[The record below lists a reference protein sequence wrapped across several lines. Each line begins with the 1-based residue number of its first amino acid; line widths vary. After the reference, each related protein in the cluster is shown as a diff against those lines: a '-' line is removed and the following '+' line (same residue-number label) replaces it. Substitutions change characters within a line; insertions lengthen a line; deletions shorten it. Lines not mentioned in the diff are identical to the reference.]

1 MFPRFV
7 MIKQNYHADKI
18 ADIPEA
24 VIKAVREMEYKLG
37 SLKGKTVGIAVGS
50 RGISNLETIVKT
62 VVDLVK
68 EHQGRPI
75 IFAAMGSHGAS
86 TSSRQEEILHSL
98 GITAES
104 MGAEISWTT
113 ESVLYGT
120 AKNGM
125 EVYGAKTALAFD
137 QMILINRIKCHT
149 DFEDTTESGLC
160 KLLAIGIGN
169 HQGATHIHAN
179 ALRLGYGPAIREAAA
194 LMLEKLP
201 VIFGIAIT
209 ENWKQETNGIHAV
222 LPEKLVETEIALL
235 EKVKDSSI
243 KLPVADLD
251 TLIIQEAGKN
261 ISGTCVDTKVVG
273 RIMIPGQAEPAAPKI
288 KTIAVLD
295 FTEVSHGNAMG
306 LGVVD
311 IITKRAVAKIDIE
324 ATSITGMTS
333 TCLLQAKI
341 PCVAPNDL
349 KAIEV
354 SFTATGIE
362 KTEALRA
369 IYIKNTSSLEYM
381 AVSEQVFDVIK
392 DKANIEKIS
401 GPFELSFD
409 EAGNLQTL
417 F

>member
-1 MFPRFV
+1 M
-7 MIKQNYHADKI
+7 
-18 ADIPEA
+18 
-24 VIKAVREMEYKLG
+24 
-37 SLKGKTVGIAVGS
+37 
-50 RGISNLETIVKT
+50 
-62 VVDLVK
+62 
-68 EHQGRPI
+68 
-75 IFAAMGSHGAS
+75 
-86 TSSRQEEILHSL
+86 
-98 GITAES
+98 
-104 MGAEISWTT
+104 
-113 ESVLYGT
+113 
-120 AKNGM
+120 
-125 EVYGAKTALAFD
+125 GAKTALDFD
-137 QMILINRIKCHT
+137 KMIIINRIKGHT
-149 DFEDTTESGLC
+149 DFEDITESGLC

-169 HQGATHIHAN
+169 HQGATNIHAN
-179 ALRLGYGPAIREAAA
+179 ALRLGYGPAIRKAAA
-194 LMLEKLP
+194 LMSEKLP

-209 ENWKQETNGIHAV
+209 ENWKQETNGIQGA
-222 LPEKLVETEIALL
+222 LPEKLLKTEMALL
-235 EKVKDSSI
+235 EKVKNSSF

-288 KTIAVLD
+288 KTVAVLD
-295 FTEVSHGNAMG
+295 FTEASHGNAMG

-311 IITKRAVAKIDIE
+311 IITKRAFAKIDIE

-354 SFTATGIE
+354 SFTSTGIE
-362 KTEALRA
+362 ETEALKA

-381 AVSEQVFDVIK
+381 AVSEKVFDTIK

-401 GPFELSFD
+401 EPFELTFD
-409 EAGNLQTL
+409 EAGNLETL

>member
-7 MIKQNYHADKI
+7 MIKQNYQADKI

-24 VIKAVREMEYKLG
+24 VIKAVREIEYDLD
-37 SLKGKTVGIAVGS
+37 SLKGQTVGIAVGS
-50 RGISNLETIVKT
+50 RGISNLGTIVKT

-86 TSSRQEEILHSL
+86 TPSGQEEILHSL
-98 GITAES
+98 SITAES
-104 MGAEISWTT
+104 MGAEIIWTT
-113 ESVLYGT
+113 ESVLYGK

-125 EVYGAKTALAFD
+125 EVYGAKTALDFD
-137 QMILINRIKCHT
+137 KMIIINRIKGHT
-149 DFEDTTESGLC
+149 DFEDITESGLC

-169 HQGATHIHAN
+169 HQGATSIHAN

-209 ENWKQETNGIHAV
+209 ENWKQETNGIQGV
-222 LPEKLVETEIALL
+222 LPEKLLKTEMALL
-235 EKVKDSSI
+235 EKVKNSSI
-243 KLPVADLD
+243 KLPLADLD

-288 KTIAVLD
+288 KTVAVLD
-295 FTEVSHGNAMG
+295 FTEASHGNAMG

-311 IITKRAVAKIDIE
+311 IITKRAFAKIDIE

-354 SFTATGIE
+354 SFTSTGIE
-362 KTEALRA
+362 ETESLRA

-381 AVSEQVFDVIK
+381 AVSEKVFDAIK

-401 GPFELSFD
+401 EPFELTFD
-409 EAGNLQTL
+409 EAGNLETL

>member
-1 MFPRFV
+1 MLPKFV
-7 MIKQNYHADKI
+7 MIKQSYQADKI

-24 VIKAVREMEYKLG
+24 VSKAVRETEYDLEN
-37 SLKGKTVGIAVGS
+37 LKGKTVGIAVGS
-50 RGISNLETIVKT
+50 RGISNLAAIVKT

-75 IFAAMGSHGAS
+75 IFAAMGSHGAGTPS
-86 TSSRQEEILHSL
+86 GQEEILQSL

-113 ESVLYGT
+113 ESVLYGK

-125 EVYGAKTALAFD
+125 KVYGAKAALAFD
-137 QMILINRIKCHT
+137 KVILINRIKCHT
-149 DFEDTTESGLC
+149 DFQDITESGLC

-169 HQGATHIHAN
+169 HQGAANIHAN
-179 ALRLGYGPAIREAAA
+179 ALRLGYGTAIRQAAE

-209 ENWKQETNGIHAV
+209 ENWKQETNCIQGV
-222 LPEKLVETEIALL
+222 LPQKLLETEMALL
-235 EKVKDSSI
+235 KKAKSSSI
-243 KLPVADLD
+243 KLPVADFD
-251 TLIIQEAGKN
+251 TLIVQEAGKN

-273 RIMIPGQAEPAAPKI
+273 RIMIPGQAEPASPKI
-288 KTIAVLD
+288 KTVAVLD

-311 IITKRAVAKIDIE
+311 IITKRAFEKIDIE

-349 KAIEV
+349 KAIKV
-354 SFTATGIE
+354 AFTATGIE
-362 KTEALRA
+362 ETEAIRA

-381 AVSEQVFDVIK
+381 AVSEKVFATIK
-392 DKANIEKIS
+392 DNANIEKIS
-401 GPFELSFD
+401 EPFELAFD
-409 EAGNLQTL
+409 EAGNLATL